1 MHPILD
7 KAVSYDLIKNLYK
20 TTQERHLRVKMAQR
34 LGILLTREPE
44 GGPIDLGTR
53 LLRVDP
59 TQEFRELLAAEKEV
73 IEELYDVMAETGADF
88 NDTFR
93 VLSRA
98 NPTTVDAT
106 VASLVKLCAPQKLAD
121 KKNNQSK
128 YSPAQLAKLAML
140 LEQQPEILPLFGLD
154 VETVREQVE
163 KAKAAEK
170 AR

>member
-20 TTQERHLRVKMAQR
+20 TTQERHFRVKMAQR

-98 NPTTVDAT
+98 T
-106 VASLVKLCAPQKLAD
+106 
-121 KKNNQSK
+121 
-128 YSPAQLAKLAML
+128 QLPSTR
-140 LEQQPEILPLFGLD
+140 Q
-154 VETVREQVE
+154 
-163 KAKAAEK
+163 
-170 AR
+170 